1 MKITCSFSSSSLL
14 CQFIFKNEFWDIE
27 NKLMVTSG
35 ERTGGG
41 ARWVQETKRY
51 RPTMFEIN
59 RLQGYIIQH
68 SE

>member
-1 MKITCSFSSSSLL
+1 
-14 CQFIFKNEFWDIE
+14 
-27 NKLMVTSG
+27 MVTSG